1 MKIKILTMV
10 KKDMDTSIT
19 ESLTEAN
26 ESAFTRTDF
35 PVVCIGASAGGLE
48 ALQEFFQNMPPNPGA
63 AFVIIQHLSPDYKS
77 LMDELLARYTP
88 LKIHRVEDGM
98 PVEKDHLYLIPPR
111 KNMTIFHGKLLLS
124 DQNPGRS
131 LNLPI
136 DIFMRS
142 LAKDQEKNAIGIILS
157 GTGSDGTL
165 GIRAIKEYGGMT
177 MVQDDRSAKFDGM
190 PRSSISTGKVDIIR
204 SASQLPLELFNY
216 INHPLISKSEKIE
229 QQISEDGNQL
239 SKMISILRDEMG
251 VDFSCYKDST
261 IIRRLEKRIS
271 INRFATIED
280 YVNFLSGNQR
290 EVHVLF
296 NDLLIGV
303 TRFFRDEEAFE
314 KIKNEVLPVILKP
327 NVTGIPLRIWS
338 SGCSTGEE
346 PYSLAM
352 MIKEY
357 LNENFIN
364 REVKIFATDIDSD
377 ALDFAGSGTYPE
389 SIISDV
395 SPERLSRF
403 FTRKDGGYQITDNIR
418 SMVIFAK
425 HNILR
430 DPPFSKIDLISCRNM
445 LIYLN
450 ADVQQKI
457 LSMFY
462 MSLKEN
468 SFMFLGSSESI
479 GGLSD
484 GFFTIDTK
492 HKIYKQKPGFRPAM
506 MESFSVSPIQ
516 NKRNELKSVGSY
528 VSRSKIKISRIDSIF
543 DELLGE
549 YVPPSVIIDDSYEII
564 HTIHNVGGFI
574 SLPIGQISLNL
585 LKMLPKELSVLVSSL
600 LRKASNSDQIVV
612 FENILLPKFPEK
624 TIDVSGRRLTDN
636 KTGERYFIISFLEKD
651 SAVKKPK
658 SKARIGRIDVNN
670 QYQDRIAELER
681 ELQFKSES
689 LQATVEELE
698 TSNEEL
704 QSSNEELIASNEEL
718 QSTNEE
724 LQSVNEEL
732 YTVNAEHQNK
742 IEELTELNA
751 DMDNLLKNTRIGTLF
766 LDRSLTI
773 RKINDVAARLTNIR
787 ITDIGRPIHHL
798 SFDNLYSD
806 FMNDLQ
812 NVLETLQSKETEV
825 HDKNKDCYLVRII
838 PYRTAEYAVDGIIVT
853 FIDINTLKKSEVKIG
868 QLNNR
873 LEMSMN
879 LGGLSWWEWDY
890 AKNILKTGNLKSSML
905 GFTPEEI
912 GTGYEAWSALVHP
925 DDLESKTKAMHE
937 HLQGNTSMYETEYR
951 IRMKT
956 GGFLWFMD
964 RGGVSQWD
972 KSGKP
977 VSISGIV
984 MDITHH
990 KETDLALQDSEM
1002 KYSRLFHTMVQGVV
1016 YQNSDGFIV
1025 TANPAAQQILGLSLE
1040 QMQGRQSID
1049 PEWKAIHTDGTLF
1062 PGDEHPAMQALKTGK
1077 DVHDVIMGVYNP
1089 LKKINTWININAIP
1103 LFREGESKPYLVYA
1117 TFEDITVKIKSLAHL

>member
-1 MKIKILTMV
+1 MA
-10 KKDMDTSIT
+10 KKELNIVIA
-19 ESLTEAN
+19 ENLAEQN
-26 ESAFTRTDF
+26 ESAFTRTEF

-77 LMDELLARYTP
+77 LMGELLARHTP
-88 LKIHRVEDGM
+88 LNIHRVIDGM

-271 INRFATIED
+271 INRFANIED

-303 TRFFRDEEAFE
+303 TRFFRDEDAFE

-327 NVTGIPLRIWS
+327 NLTGIPLRIWS

-389 SIISDV
+389 SIVSDV
-395 SPERLSRF
+395 SQERLSRF
-403 FTRKDGGYQITDNIR
+403 FTRKDGGYQITDSIR

-484 GFFTIDTK
+484 GFFTIDSK

-506 MESFSVSPIQ
+506 MEPFTVSPIQ

-528 VSRSKIKISRIDSIF
+528 LSRSKVKISRIDSIF

-624 TIDVSGRRLTDN
+624 TIDISGRRLTDN

-651 SAVKKPK
+651 ASVKKPK
-658 SKARIGRIDVNN
+658 SKARIGKLEVNN

-751 DMDNLLKNTRIGTLF
+751 DMDNLLKNTKIGTLF

-787 ITDIGRPIHHL
+787 ITDIGRPIHHI

-812 NVLETLQSKETEV
+812 NVLETLQSKETEI
-825 HDKNKDCYLVRII
+825 HDKNKDSYLVRII

-853 FIDINTLKKSEVKIG
+853 FIDINSLKKSEEHIS

-873 LEMSMN
+873 LEMAMN

-890 AKNILKTGNLKSSML
+890 SKNILKTGSLKATLL

-912 GTGYEAWSALVHP
+912 GSGYEAWSALVHP
-925 DDLESKTKAMHE
+925 DDIGLKTSTMLD
-937 HLQGNTSMYETEYR
+937 HLQGKTPMYECEYR
-951 IRMKT
+951 IRTKA
-956 GGFLWFMD
+956 GRYLWYMD
-964 RGGVSQWD
+964 RGGVALRD
-972 KSGKP
+972 KNGNPSS
-977 VSISGIV
+977 VSGIV

-990 KETDLALQDSEM
+990 KETDLALQDSEL
-1002 KYSRLFHTMVQGVV
+1002 KYSRLFETMIQGVV
-1016 YQNSDGFIV
+1016 YQNADGIIL
-1025 TANPAAQQILGLSLE
+1025 TANPAAQQILGLTLD

-1049 PEWKAIHTDGTLF
+1049 PEWKSIHTDGSQF
-1062 PGDEHPAMQALKTGK
+1062 PGIEHPAMVALQTGK
-1077 DVHDVIMGVYNP
+1077 EVHDVIMGVYNP
-1089 LKKINTWININAIP
+1089 IKKINTWISINAIP
-1103 LFREGESKPYLVYA
+1103 LFRDSETTPYLVYS
-1117 TFEDITVKIKSLAHL
+1117 TFEDISSKIKSLAHI

>member
-1 MKIKILTMV
+1 MAKVSKSQEMEEPS
-10 KKDMDTSIT
+10 D
-19 ESLTEAN
+19 AN
-26 ESAFTRTDF
+26 ELVVPKVDF

-48 ALQEFFQNMPPNPGA
+48 ALQEFFQNMPPSPGA

-88 LKIHRVEDGM
+88 LIIHRVTDGM
-98 PVEKDHLYLIPPR
+98 PVQKDHLYLIPPR

-204 SASQLPLELFNY
+204 SATQLPLELFNY

-229 QQISEDGNQL
+229 QQISEDANQL
-239 SKMISILRDEMG
+239 AKMISILRDEMG

-261 IIRRLEKRIS
+261 VIRRLEKRIS
-271 INRFATIED
+271 INRFAKVED

-303 TRFFRDEEAFE
+303 TRFFRDEDAFE
-314 KIKNEVLPVILKP
+314 KIKNEVLPAILKP
-327 NVTGIPLRIWS
+327 TVTGVPLRVWS

-346 PYSLAM
+346 PYSLAI

-357 LNENFIN
+357 MAEHFIN

-377 ALDFAGSGTYPE
+377 ALDFAGSGIYPE
-389 SIISDV
+389 SIVSDV
-395 SPERLSRF
+395 SPERLGRYF
-403 FTRKDGGYQITDNIR
+403 MRKDGGYQVTDAIR

-450 ADVQQKI
+450 TDVQQRI

-462 MSLKEN
+462 MSLKE
-468 SFMFLGSSESI
+468 SSYMFLGSSESI
-479 GGLSD
+479 GTLSD
-484 GFFTIDTK
+484 GFITVDSK
-492 HKIYKQKPGFRPAM
+492 NKIYRQKPGFRPSM
-506 MESFSVSPIQ
+506 LESFSVSPVQ
-516 NKRNELKSVGSY
+516 RARKELKSVGSY
-528 VSRSKIKISRIDSIF
+528 MNRSKAKITHIDNIF

-549 YVPPSVIIDDSYEII
+549 YVPPSVIVDDSYEII
-564 HTIHNVGGFI
+564 HTIHNVGNFI

-585 LKMLPKELSVLVSSL
+585 LKMLPKELAVMVSSL
-600 LRKASNSDQIVV
+600 LRKAAQNDQIVI
-612 FENILLPKFPEK
+612 FENILLPSFPEK
-624 TIDVSGRRLTDN
+624 TIEISGRRLTDN
-636 KTGERYFIISFLEKD
+636 KTGERYFIISFLEKN
-651 SAVKKPK
+651 ALKQKPK
-658 SKARIGRIDVNN
+658 SKSRIGKIDVSD

-751 DMDNLLKNTRIGTLF
+751 DMDNLLKNTKIGTLF

-773 RKINDVAARLTNIR
+773 RKINDVAARLTNIL
-787 ITDIGRPIHHL
+787 ITDIGRPINHL
-798 SFDNLYSD
+798 SFDNLYGN
-806 FMNDLQ
+806 FMSDLQ
-812 NVLETLQSKETEV
+812 WVLESLQPKETEIR
-825 HDKNKDCYLVRII
+825 DKNNDFYLVRII

-853 FIDINTLKKSEVKIG
+853 FIDINNLKNSESYIS
-868 QLNNR
+868 QLNTR
-873 LEMSMN
+873 LEMAMN

-890 AKNILKTGNLKSSML
+890 VKNILITGNLKATML
-905 GFTPEEI
+905 GYQPEEI
-912 GTGYEAWSALVHP
+912 GTGYEAWTALVHP
-925 DDLESKTKAMHE
+925 DDREQKMTAMRD
-937 HLQGNTSMYETEYR
+937 HLQGKTPIYEAEYR
-951 IRMKT
+951 IRI
-956 GGFLWFMD
+956 
-964 RGGVSQWD
+964 
-972 KSGKP
+972 KSGEYIWFKDKGGIAKLDTNGKP
-977 VSISGIV
+977 LSIAGIV
-984 MDITHH
+984 MDITHE
-990 KETDLALQDSEM
+990 KEIHQALQYSEL
-1002 KYSRLFHTMVQGVV
+1002 KYSRLFQTMIQGVV
-1016 YQNSDGFIV
+1016 YQNSEGFILN
-1025 TANPAAQQILGLSLE
+1025 ANPAAQQILGLTLE
-1040 QMQGRQSID
+1040 QMKGRQSAD
-1049 PEWKAIHTDGTLF
+1049 AEWKAINTDGSEF
-1062 PGDEHPAMQALKTGK
+1062 PGNEHPAMIALKTGNE
-1077 DVHDVIMGVYNP
+1077 VHDVVMGVYNP
-1089 LKKINTWININAIP
+1089 IRKTNIWININAIP
-1103 LFREGESKPYLVYA
+1103 LFKDGDLKPYLVY
-1117 TFEDITVKIKSLAHL
+1117 TTIEDITTKIKSLNHL

>member
-1 MKIKILTMV
+1 MA
-10 KKDMDTSIT
+10 KKDTNHAPK
-19 ESLTEAN
+19 ESLPEVN

-77 LMDELLARYTP
+77 LMDELLARYTHM
-88 LKIHRVEDGM
+88 KIHRVEDGM

-204 SASQLPLELFNY
+204 SASQLPIELFNY

-280 YVNFLSGNQR
+280 YVNFLAGNQR

-303 TRFFRDEEAFE
+303 TRFFRDEDAFE

-403 FTRKDGGYQITDNIR
+403 FTRKDGGYQITDSIR

-484 GFFTIDTK
+484 GFFTLDNK

-516 NKRNELKSVGSY
+516 NKRNDLKSVGSY
-528 VSRSKIKISRIDSIF
+528 LNRSKVKISRIDSIF

-549 YVPPSVIIDDSYEII
+549 FVPPSVIIDDSYEII
-564 HTIHNVGGFI
+564 HTIHNVGSFI

-585 LKMLPKELSVLVSSL
+585 LKMLPKEISVLVSSM
-600 LRKASNSDQIVV
+600 LRKASNSDQVVV
-612 FENILLPKFPEK
+612 FENIIMPKFPDK
-624 TIDVSGRRLTDN
+624 IIDISGRRLTDN
-636 KTGERYFIISFLEKD
+636 KTGERYFIVSFLEKD
-651 SAVKKPK
+651 AAVKKPK
-658 SKARIGRIDVNN
+658 SKSHIGSIDVNN
-670 QYQDRIAELER
+670 QYQERIAELER

-751 DMDNLLKNTRIGTLF
+751 DMDNLLKNTKIGTLF

-812 NVLETLQSKETEV
+812 TVLETLQLKETEIN
-825 HDKNKDCYLVRII
+825 DKNKDCFLVRII

-853 FIDINTLKKSEVKIG
+853 FIDINSLKNSELQIG

-873 LEMSMN
+873 LEMSMS

-890 AKNILKTGNLKSSML
+890 TKNILKTGNLKANML
-905 GFTPEEI
+905 GFTPDEI

-925 DDLESKTKAMHE
+925 EDIESKTKAMHE
-937 HLQGNTSMYETEYR
+937 HLQGNSPMYETEYR
-951 IRMKT
+951 IRTKS
-956 GGFLWFMD
+956 GEYIWFMD
-964 RGGVSQWD
+964 RGGIALRD

-977 VSISGIV
+977 LSVSGIV

-990 KETDLALQDSEM
+990 KETDLALEDSEL
-1002 KYSRLFHTMVQGVV
+1002 KYSRLFQTMIQGVV
-1016 YQNSDGFIV
+1016 YQDAEGVIL
-1025 TANPAAQQILGLSLE
+1025 TANPAAQQILGLTLE

-1049 PEWKAIHTDGTLF
+1049 PEWKAVRTDGSHY
-1062 PGDEHPAMQALKTGK
+1062 PGNEHPAMVALETGK
-1077 DVHDVIMGVYNP
+1077 EVHDVIMGVYNP
-1089 LKKINTWININAIP
+1089 LKKINTWINVNAIP
-1103 LFREGESKPYLVYA
+1103 LFRDGELKPYLVYA
-1117 TFEDITVKIKSLAHL
+1117 TFEDITTRIKSLAHL